1 MTTTPHADHQAPSGD
16 VAEVIRRGDVRSVVR
31 PVVECGSGRV
41 VGYDVQASAGTG
53 ALEQPAA
60 LRDAVLASPD
70 AAELGLLCRRA
81 ALQAVSAVGPGAGDR
96 TRIFLDTP
104 VQAFASLVDEGQ
116 AVRDRLVLQ
125 IDSTQVLTHPAATL
139 RAAER
144 ARRAG
149 WTIAVRGVG
158 VSEASLA
165 VLPLLDPDVVRLD
178 VNALRAQTL
187 QRISEVFE
195 AVREHSA
202 LTGSVVMAEGITSAA
217 DENTVRMLGATLA
230 AGPYYPARGE
240 HAAEVEA
247 LSEMLGQRTRQLLA
261 AHSSPY
267 TLAAARHEPKVAD
280 KRALVALSKEL
291 EREALAA
298 GGTAMVLSCFQHA
311 RHLVPSTLARYDEL
325 IRAGSMVAML
335 GAGIDAP
342 PVPHASSAPLDA
354 ADPLRREWTIVVITS
369 SSTRLLT
376 AHDFGDAGA
385 DADRRFS
392 YVVTDDRDLAV
403 EAARSLLAR
412 IPDHHPTPA
421 RVS

>member
-178 VNALRAQTL
+178 VNALRAQNL

-202 LTGSVVMAEGITSAA
+202 LTGSVVMA
-217 DENTVRMLGATLA
+217 
-230 AGPYYPARGE
+230 
-240 HAAEVEA
+240 
-247 LSEMLGQRTRQLLA
+247 
-261 AHSSPY
+261 
-267 TLAAARHEPKVAD
+267 
-280 KRALVALSKEL
+280 
-291 EREALAA
+291 
-298 GGTAMVLSCFQHA
+298 
-311 RHLVPSTLARYDEL
+311 
-325 IRAGSMVAML
+325 
-335 GAGIDAP
+335 
-342 PVPHASSAPLDA
+342 
-354 ADPLRREWTIVVITS
+354 
-369 SSTRLLT
+369 
-376 AHDFGDAGA
+376 
-385 DADRRFS
+385 
-392 YVVTDDRDLAV
+392 
-403 EAARSLLAR
+403 
-412 IPDHHPTPA
+412 
-421 RVS
+421 